1 MFVLV
6 ILFFGYFSMGKLR
19 DFFEL
24 GFFYLENRRVI
35 YLLCENV
42 YEGVVIILILENS
55 GRL

>member
-35 YLLCENV
+35 YLLRENV